1 MSKII
6 NILITI
12 DTDAV
17 KKAYSNP
24 SKDQNNPTA
33 IGHNYGFM
41 VATGTS
47 LNGGQGTGDL
57 SIKALVGDTVR
68 AFATSGSDNF
78 EDSVLLYGMP
88 MYGGTNQVFGDFKY
102 QSFTKSA
109 VVPNSKTAPLPAK
122 STEEV
127 FWFFE
132 ADVVSKGTE
141 NYKVQFGLY
150 TRDPDTG
157 APVLFGY
164 YYWDPQITVAG

>member
-12 DTDAV
+12 DTDGV
-17 KKAYSNP
+17 KKNYPNP
-24 SKDQNNPTA
+24 SKDQNNPTG
-33 IGHNYGFM
+33 IGHQYGFM
-41 VATGTS
+41 VSTGTTINS
-47 LNGGQGTGDL
+47 GQGTGDL

-88 MYGGTNQVFGDFKY
+88 MYSGQQVFSDFSY

-122 STEEV
+122 TSEEV
-127 FWFFE
+127 FWFFQ

-150 TRDPDTG
+150 TRDPDNG
-157 APVLFGY
+157 NPVLFGY
-164 YYWDPQITVAG
+164 YNWDPQITVAG